1 MQVNKLKSFIIL
13 TRPFFLMGGLLLYLI
28 GVSIATSSGIEFDPL
43 QFVIGLLLVS
53 SIQLMVHLANEY
65 FDREVDKSPTGNRTW
80 FTGGSGVLTTNELHP
95 NVALKAALICG
106 TVSLVLLVV
115 IAFQNP
121 WLAVLGVL
129 EILAAWYYSAP
140 PVRLVSR
147 GLGEL
152 AASLIL
158 CFFVPFTG
166 LALQSRTLTIPSLL
180 YQISFPLTLISMAM
194 LIAFEFPDIQADTT
208 NKKRTLT
215 VRLGIDRAAWLHHGL
230 VVMAFLIMG
239 GYSPSTPEGIAGRL
253 VYFALPLAVWQIY
266 RVSWQTR
273 HPQSGF
279 QILTLGAVGLFGPT
293 GFLWLLGFWL

>member
-13 TRPFFLMGGLLLYLI
+13 ARPFFLLGGLLLYLI
-28 GVSIATSSGIEFDPL
+28 GVRIATSSGSKFDSA

-65 FDREVDKSPTGNRTW
+65 FDREVDKSPGGNRTW
-80 FTGGSGVLTTNELHP
+80 FTGGSGVLGTNTFNPGL
-95 NVALKAALICG
+95 ALKAAMICG
-106 TVSLVLLVV
+106 AFSIILLII
-115 IAFQNP
+115 IAFQNL
-121 WLAVLGVL
+121 WLALLGL
-129 EILAAWYYSAP
+129 FEMLAAWYYSAP

-152 AASLIL
+152 SASLIL

-166 LALQSRTLTIPSLL
+166 MALQSRSMAIPSLL
-180 YQISFPLTLISMAM
+180 YQISLPLTLISMAM
-194 LIAFEFPDIQADTT
+194 LVAFEFPDIQADST
-208 NKKRTLT
+208 NNKRTLT
-215 VRLGIDRAAWLHHGL
+215 VRLGINRTAWLHHGL
-230 VVMAFLIMG
+230 VVLAFLIMG
-239 GYSPSTPEGIAGRL
+239 GYSPSTPEGMAGRL

-266 RVSWQTR
+266 RVSWQIR

-279 QILTLGAVGLFGPT
+279 HILTLGAVGLFGLT